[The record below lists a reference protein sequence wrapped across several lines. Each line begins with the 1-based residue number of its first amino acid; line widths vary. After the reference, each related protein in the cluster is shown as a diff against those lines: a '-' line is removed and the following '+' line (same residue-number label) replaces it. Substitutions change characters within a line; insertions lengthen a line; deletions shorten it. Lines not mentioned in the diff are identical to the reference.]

1 MIFEGVYGLDNT
13 AVKTILAQFLN
24 SSYELAGT
32 GAGLQKSRKLAKDFL
47 TTKSVLIPQFH
58 AKLKVCAPALFETTD
73 GSGGRVSRRRR
84 GGVGPPADKDGRAGE
99 GANKE
104 GGVPSVVQA
113 GKPVGAAAAVGAVG
127 AAVTGAA
134 GVPGPDA
141 VEAGEGAV
149 QEQKQ
154 EENSTGAAGAAGGA
168 GGAGAGAI
176 LPAKTG
182 AYKVTVDDAPVH
194 VRVVDGETDAWVVG
208 RTKEEAMAN
217 AVEKF
222 GVDATKAKL
231 TQGVGGAGGGGGT
244 GGAGGVGGKGGWKG
258 TGRSR
263 FSFLAFRHRMVVEM
277 QETESME
284 TVAHTG
290 KGGKA
295 GDAVLKLDGEDYFSH
310 FQLQAPSG
318 RSGSSSSSNQPQ
330 RARLLARAPTTST
343 RAAVY
348 GFRAVGTGD
357 ETKPGSCHVVLCIL
371 SKAGKDHYST
381 HPSVVTIDVEQL
393 RLGGSTQDMLS
404 HAVVRDF
411 SSYQTGE

>member
-1 MIFEGVYGLDNT
+1 
-13 AVKTILAQFLN
+13 
-24 SSYELAGT
+24 
-32 GAGLQKSRKLAKDFL
+32 
-47 TTKSVLIPQFH
+47 
-58 AKLKVCAPALFETTD
+58 
-73 GSGGRVSRRRR
+73 
-84 GGVGPPADKDGRAGE
+84 
-99 GANKE
+99 
-104 GGVPSVVQA
+104 
-113 GKPVGAAAAVGAVG
+113 
-127 AAVTGAA
+127 
-134 GVPGPDA
+134 
-141 VEAGEGAV
+141 
-149 QEQKQ
+149 
-154 EENSTGAAGAAGGA
+154 
-168 GGAGAGAI
+168 
-176 LPAKTG
+176 
-182 AYKVTVDDAPVH
+182 
-194 VRVVDGETDAWVVG
+194 
-208 RTKEEAMAN
+208 
-217 AVEKF
+217 
-222 GVDATKAKL
+222 
-231 TQGVGGAGGGGGT
+231 
-244 GGAGGVGGKGGWKG
+244 
-258 TGRSR
+258 
-263 FSFLAFRHRMVVEM
+263 
-277 QETESME
+277 ME

>member
-1 MIFEGVYGLDNT
+1 MIFKNVYELDDD
-13 AVKTILAQFLN
+13 AVTMILSQFLN

-127 AAVTGAA
+127 AVGAAVTGAA
-134 GVPGPDA
+134 EVPGPDA

-168 GGAGAGAI
+168 GG
-176 LPAKTG
+176 
-182 AYKVTVDDAPVH
+182 
-194 VRVVDGETDAWVVG
+194 
-208 RTKEEAMAN
+208 
-217 AVEKF
+217 
-222 GVDATKAKL
+222 
-231 TQGVGGAGGGGGT
+231 GGGM
-244 GGAGGVGGKGGWKG
+244 GGWKG

-284 TVAHTG
+284 TVAHMG

-295 GDAVLKLDGEDYFSH
+295 GDASVGGELKGKGFVSQY
-310 FQLQAPSG
+310 QLQAPSG
-318 RSGSSSSSNQPQ
+318 GSSSSSSSNSKSPR
-330 RARLLARAPTTST
+330 RARVLARAPSL
-343 RAAVY
+343 RGGVW
-348 GFRAVGTGD
+348 GFQAVGTGD
-357 ETKPGSCHVVLCIL
+357 EQKPGSHHVVLGIL
-371 SKAGKDHYST
+371 SKVGDDQYST
-381 HPSVVTIDVEQL
+381 HPSVVTIDKEKL
-393 RLGGSTQDMLS
+393 RGKAATKDKLK
-404 HAVVRDF
+404 HAVVRVF